1 MTTFN
6 SLYFIIHS
14 LSNGPQVG
22 FEPLIFKIRLTYHLS
37 YQALVGWLQIVKF
50 SKFFFSTDPCKD
62 FAECGANAVCQAVSH
77 APTCSCPAGLR
88 ELNSPYEACV
98 PEGMNLS
105 ELECLRNS
113 DCQTGF
119 ECKNWQCKQVSDN
132 L

>member
-1 MTTFN
+1 MSSQHF
-6 SLYFIIHS
+6 FI
-14 LSNGPQVG
+14 
-22 FEPLIFKIRLTYHLS
+22 
-37 YQALVGWLQIVKF
+37 QILNL
-50 SKFFFSTDPCKD
+50 FFSTDPCRD
-62 FAECGANAVCQAVSH
+62 FDECGANAICQAVSH

-119 ECKNWQCKQVSDN
+119 ACKEWQCKEISDN
-132 L
+132 LWALFFSKTLWLMFFRATYTKKNIL